1 MVASKQARGVV
12 KGPKMSESE
21 TGGREGADPMS
32 EGSRPPNPKRARE
45 DEQPLARPVGDED
58 LRLARPVSGEQ
69 EEEEATQAQAEQQ
82 ETTQTEADKEEEE
95 KGLIEKVKD
104 KLQGQ

>member
-1 MVASKQARGVV
+1 
-12 KGPKMSESE
+12 
-21 TGGREGADPMS
+21 MS
-32 EGSRPPNPKRARE
+32 EGSRPPDPKRARE

-82 ETTQTEADKEEEE
+82 ETTQTEAANQEGSQVEEGEQEEE
-95 KGLIEKVKD
+95 KGLIDKLKD

>member
-1 MVASKQARGVV
+1 
-12 KGPKMSESE
+12 
-21 TGGREGADPMS
+21 MS

-45 DEQPLARPVGDED
+45 DEQPLARPVGDEE
-58 LRLARPVSGEQ
+58 LRLARPASGEQ

-82 ETTQTEADKEEEE
+82 ETTQTEAAKEEGSQVEGEQEEE
-95 KGLIEKVKD
+95 KGLIDKVKD

>member
-1 MVASKQARGVV
+1 
-12 KGPKMSESE
+12 MSESE

-45 DEQPLARPVGDED
+45 DEQPLARPVGDEE

-82 ETTQTEADKEEEE
+82 ETTQTEAAKEEGSQVEGEQEEE
-95 KGLIEKVKD
+95 KGLIDKLKD

>member
-1 MVASKQARGVV
+1 
-12 KGPKMSESE
+12 
-21 TGGREGADPMS
+21 MS

-58 LRLARPVSGEQ
+58 LRFARPVSGEQ
-69 EEEEATQAQAEQQ
+69 EEEEEEEATQAQAEQQ
-82 ETTQTEADKEEEE
+82 ETTQTEAAKEEGSQVEGEQEEE
-95 KGLIEKVKD
+95 KSLIEKVKD

>member
-1 MVASKQARGVV
+1 
-12 KGPKMSESE
+12 MSESE

-45 DEQPLARPVGDED
+45 DEQPLARPVGDEE

-69 EEEEATQAQAEQQ
+69 EEEEEATQAQAEQQ
-82 ETTQTEADKEEEE
+82 ETTQTEAAKEEGRQVEGEQEEE

-104 KLQGQ
+104 KLLGQ

>member
-1 MVASKQARGVV
+1 
-12 KGPKMSESE
+12 
-21 TGGREGADPMS
+21 MS
-32 EGSRPPNPKRARE
+32 EGSRPPNPSRAPK
-45 DEQPLARPVGDED
+45 DEQPLARPAGDEE

-69 EEEEATQAQAEQQ
+69 EEEEEEATQAQAEQQ
-82 ETTQTEADKEEEE
+82 ETTQTEAAKEEGRQVEGEQEEE

>member
-1 MVASKQARGVV
+1 
-12 KGPKMSESE
+12 
-21 TGGREGADPMS
+21 MS
-32 EGSRPPNPKRARE
+32 EGSRPPNPNRAPK

-58 LRLARPVSGEQ
+58 MRLARPVSGEQ
-69 EEEEATQAQAEQQ
+69 EEEEEEKEATQAQAEQQ
-82 ETTQTEADKEEEE
+82 ETTQTEAAKEEGRQVEGEREEE